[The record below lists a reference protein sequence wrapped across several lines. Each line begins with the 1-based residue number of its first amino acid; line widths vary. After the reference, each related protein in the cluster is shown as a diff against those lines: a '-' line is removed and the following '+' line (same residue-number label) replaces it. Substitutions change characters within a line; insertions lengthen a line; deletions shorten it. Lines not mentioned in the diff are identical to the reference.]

1 MTSAPSIDPDAS
13 GVIVDADRYTR
24 AMEQYV
30 LLTGRSMEDAMMHE
44 GRQLV
49 RALVRSM
56 PPHRTPWY
64 SDDSGHAKRR
74 AERRVAGA
82 LRRMFI
88 GKDLVGSRRVT
99 RLFGK
104 EVRGAPWIVPAPERH
119 PDVEGIYD
127 RESGEVWRSGES
139 THRRIKAG
147 KVRYVDRRKLT
158 ALKQR
163 EWKKI
168 GRMAAGYVPAA
179 ARFGTPVPA
188 WIRRHRV
195 GGWARID
202 FRPDVLR
209 IEVVNAHP
217 KASRNP
223 GLQRRADLA
232 VRARIEAIEKQVPY
246 LLRRHERLVSGS

>member
-1 MTSAPSIDPDAS
+1 MSNDAAITGESS
-13 GVIVDADRYTR
+13 GIIVQAERYTR

-30 LLTGRSMEDAMMHE
+30 LLTGKSMEDAMRHE
-44 GRQLV
+44 GKQLA

-56 PPHRTPWY
+56 PPHRVPWH
-64 SDDSGHAKRR
+64 SDDSGSAKRR
-74 AERRVAGA
+74 AERRTARTLG
-82 LRRMFI
+82 RMFI
-88 GKDLVGSRRVT
+88 GKELVGSRRVT

-127 RESGEVWRSGES
+127 REASAVWRSSQS
-139 THRRIKAG
+139 TNQRIKAG
-147 KVRYVDRRKLT
+147 LVRYVDRRKVDR
-158 ALKQR
+158 LKKR
-163 EWKKI
+163 EWAKI

-179 ARFGTPVPA
+179 VRFGTPVPA

-209 IEVVNAHP
+209 IEIVNAHP

-232 VRARIEAIEKQVPY
+232 VRARSEALEKQVPF